1 MKTLSIAIV
10 GSGGAGALTTGNLLL
25 EAAARLGCYG
35 IQTRSVGPQ
44 IRGGEAAAMLR
55 LSDEPI
61 DCISDRFDIMLAM
74 DWNNVHRFAPEILLG
89 PDSLIISDPAE
100 GDIPPAIRSSNPQR
114 REVAIGALAKQV
126 RKGRANMIALG
137 VLAEVIG
144 LPQEAVTA
152 VLEKQLGK
160 KGEEALQSSLEAIA
174 TGRAAAGSLERR
186 PLPTTGDASGSKWII
201 TGNHAAG
208 LGAVRGGITFVAA
221 YPITPATEI
230 LEWIS
235 KALSRTGGTLVQ
247 AEDEL
252 ASINMIL
259 GASFGGHPSLTATSG
274 PGLALMVESL
284 GLAVSAEVP
293 IVVVDVM
300 RGGPSTGIPT
310 IAEQSDLN
318 IAVYGL
324 HGDAPHLVLAPNS
337 VADCVATTQW
347 SVCLAEALQTPAI
360 VLSDQYLG
368 QARCIIDAPP
378 HLPMRAERVVTAQAK
393 EDKYQRYAITESGV
407 SPMAIPGLADCQYTA
422 DGLEHN
428 PIGIPSSTAGD
439 HQTQLDKRQRKL
451 EQYDYGDRWADVEG
465 AGELAIM
472 TWGSTTGAIREA
484 LGRLREEGIDGI
496 RLVSIRLLTPTQP
509 ERFAAALQGVRRL
522 LIVEQTHSA
531 QFRRFLAAHY
541 DLPDEVDVLHRPGPL
556 LFRAG
561 EIYDKIKSWSGV

>member
-1 MKTLSIAIV
+1 MKTLSIAVV

-44 IRGGEAAAMLR
+44 IRGGEAAAMVR

-74 DWNNVHRFAPEILLG
+74 DWNNVHRFAPEILL
-89 PDSLIISDPAE
+89 DENSLIIGDPAE
-100 GDIPPAIRSSNPQR
+100 GEVPPALTRSNPQR

-137 VLAEVIG
+137 VIAEVIG
-144 LPQEAVTA
+144 LPDAAVIA

-160 KGEEALQSSLEAIA
+160 KGEEALLSSLDAITA
-174 TGRAAAGSLERR
+174 GRAAAAGIEPRRLPVNGSAG
-186 PLPTTGDASGSKWII
+186 TAKWII

-208 LGAVRGGITFVAA
+208 LGAIRGGIKFVAA
-221 YPITPATEI
+221 YPITPATEV

-259 GASFGGHPSLTATSG
+259 GASFGGQPSLTATSG
-274 PGLALMVESL
+274 PGLSLMVESL

-293 IVVVDVM
+293 IVVIDVM

-337 VADCVATTQW
+337 VTDCVATTQW
-347 SVCLAEALQTPAI
+347 SVFLAEALQTPAV

-368 QARCIIDAPP
+368 QARCIIDAPQT
-378 HLPMRAERVVTAQAK
+378 LPLRGERLLATDAGG
-393 EDKYQRYAITESGV
+393 ERYQRYAVTESGV
-407 SPMAIPGLADCQYTA
+407 SPMAIPGLPGCQHTA

-428 PIGIPSSTAGD
+428 PIGTPSSTAAD

-451 EQYDYGDRWADVEG
+451 TQFDFGDRWADIEG
-465 AGELAIM
+465 DGELAII
-472 TWGSTTGAIREA
+472 TWGSVTGAVREA
-484 LGRLREEGIDGI
+484 LGRLRAEGGGGI
-496 RLVSIRLLTPTQP
+496 RLVSIRLLTPVQP
-509 ERFAAALQGVRRL
+509 ERFAGALAGVKRVL
-522 LIVEQTHSA
+522 LIEQSHSA
-531 QFRRFLAAHY
+531 QFRHFLAAHY
-541 DLPDEVDVLHRPGPL
+541 RLPEDIEILNRAGPL

-561 EIYDKIKSWSGV
+561 EVYDRIKSWSGV